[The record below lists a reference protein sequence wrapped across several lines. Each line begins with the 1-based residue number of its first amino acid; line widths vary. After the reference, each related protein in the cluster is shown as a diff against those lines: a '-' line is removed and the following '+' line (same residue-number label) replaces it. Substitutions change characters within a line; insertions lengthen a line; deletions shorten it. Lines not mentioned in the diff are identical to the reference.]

1 MNNTITQLDNH
12 KNIVELIKIISRFIT
27 GTIYISDFY
36 AVEGG
41 GGVKNKREATLLTK

>member
-1 MNNTITQLDNH
+1 MQNDNLELRLNNTITQLDNH

-41 GGVKNKREATLLTK
+41 GGG